1 MPKFITEE
9 HLKDL
14 YRNEPFQSFALQ
26 DDERLTP
33 GGRQYLLDK
42 GIKINSNLP
51 TDNQRKLVKQ
61 DIRDKDSKINESSD
75 YQLNKN
81 KMICEIRS
89 LEALFL
95 QTSIKLFNY
104 NIKLT
109 QNIVDLGRY
118 IKLIREFIEGTKELE
133 VINTDNLEKEFNSI
147 ELTDIYIHLKN
158 SEELLSLYY
167 LFCKLEELKYEI
179 MIDLKE
185 RDVLDTVL
193 KYINY
198 VELTL
203 SEMIKKEAGEI

>member
-14 YRNEPFQSFALQ
+14 YRKEPFESFELE

-81 KMICEIRS
+81 KMICEIKS

-185 RDVLDTVL
+185 SKVLDKVL

-198 VELTL
+198 VEVIL